1 MVLNGQQSSWK
12 DATASVPQGSIYE
25 VLKSD
30 LSSKFSAKDISLFS
44 KILPCCQIYQFIKNE
59 VKLRPG

>member
-25 VLKSD
+25 LLKSD
-30 LSSKFSAKDISLFS
+30 LKFSAKDISLFS
-44 KILPCCQIYQFIKNE
+44 KTLSCCQRYQFMKNE
-59 VKLRPG
+59 VQLRPG